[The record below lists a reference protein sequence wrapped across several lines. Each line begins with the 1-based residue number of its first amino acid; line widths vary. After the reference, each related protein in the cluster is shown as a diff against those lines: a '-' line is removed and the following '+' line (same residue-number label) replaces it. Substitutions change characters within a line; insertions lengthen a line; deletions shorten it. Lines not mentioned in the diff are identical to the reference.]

1 MRTTKIMP
9 PTLLLIAM
17 LAMLALHFLIPL
29 AWIIPP
35 FWNLTGLIL
44 IASGLILNLSA
55 DKAFHQVQT
64 TVKPFEE
71 SSNLVTNGVFR
82 ISRNPMYLGFVLI
95 LTGVAIFL
103 RTLSL
108 YFVIFAF
115 VVILDKIYVRVEE
128 RMLAEKF
135 GSSWK
140 HYQSVTRRWL

>member
-17 LAMLALHFLIPL
+17 IAMLALHFLMPL

-44 IASGLILNLSA
+44 IALGLILNLNA

-71 SSNLVTNGVFR
+71 SSSLVTNGVFR
-82 ISRNPMYLGFVLI
+82 LSRNPMYLGFVLI
-95 LTGVAIFL
+95 LFGIAVLL
-103 RTLSL
+103 RTLSPYL
-108 YFVIFAF
+108 VIFAF
-115 VVILDKIYVRVEE
+115 VVILDKIYVRFEE

-135 GSSWK
+135 GISWRN
-140 HYQSVTRRWL
+140 YQSVTRRWL